1 MIKGIIFDLDQT
13 LVDSSIAEINRK
25 NREWSKVYSLIPSFN
40 LYNGFIDIFNQIN
53 NEKLSVCIVTSSP
66 GTYAKK
72 VVNHFNI
79 PCDFIVDYFATNYR
93 KPHPSPMLKAL
104 ELLKLEKEEVISFG
118 DKKIDIISSNNAMI
132 KSVACL
138 WGSNEREL
146 LIDSNPSFVINL
158 PIEIASIINL

>member
-1 MIKGIIFDLDQT
+1 
-13 LVDSSIAEINRK
+13 
-25 NREWSKVYSLIPSFN
+25 
-40 LYNGFIDIFNQIN
+40 
-53 NEKLSVCIVTSSP
+53 
-66 GTYAKK
+66 
-72 VVNHFNI
+72 
-79 PCDFIVDYFATNYR
+79 
-93 KPHPSPMLKAL
+93 MLKAL